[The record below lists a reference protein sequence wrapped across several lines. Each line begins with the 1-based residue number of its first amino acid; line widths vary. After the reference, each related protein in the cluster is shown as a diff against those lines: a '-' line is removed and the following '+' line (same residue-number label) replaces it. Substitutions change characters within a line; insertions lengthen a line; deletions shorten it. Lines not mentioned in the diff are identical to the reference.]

1 MFFLEDA
8 QCSVLNIPAL
18 YGLFELEMRKTHRKR
33 IENGISNITCLVA
46 AKFSTEAIYKVL
58 GRFINPIRAT
68 LLELL

>member
-33 IENGISNITCLVA
+33 IENGIYTSNITYLVA
-46 AKFSTEAIYKVL
+46 AKFSTEAVYKVL
-58 GRFINPIRAT
+58 GRFIKYWDV
-68 LLELL
+68 